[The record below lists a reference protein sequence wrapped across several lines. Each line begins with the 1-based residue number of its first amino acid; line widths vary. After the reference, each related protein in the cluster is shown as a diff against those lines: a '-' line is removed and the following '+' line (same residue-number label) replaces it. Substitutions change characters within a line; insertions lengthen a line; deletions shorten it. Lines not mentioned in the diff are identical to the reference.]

1 MPVRIHGVHAAT
13 EGTATTVAEV
23 EDRIR
28 ASSDGFRP
36 PAGILGRVTGV
47 RRIHHADDSVQAS
60 DLAVSQARRTLAS
73 TGLGIE
79 DVDLLVFASASQ
91 DMVEPA
97 TSHIVAAKLG
107 ASCPVLDVKN
117 ACNSWLNG
125 VQVAEALI
133 ETGQHRRALVVS
145 GEMPSRAARWAV
157 RDLAQFVESVPG
169 YTMSDAGAAALV
181 ERARPGDRGEV
192 VHRWFTAASH
202 HWDVGQLPGGG
213 TAHPRDLDKTYFH
226 IDGGRLRAAFD
237 SIPAEEVHRALKA
250 DGLQVTDF
258 AALLVHQVAMP
269 YLDTV
274 VERLGL
280 PRDLVVETLPEHGNC
295 ASASLP
301 LAWQQAA
308 NAGTPSP
315 GDLVLLLGLAGGISV
330 GTMAVR
336 W

>member
-1 MPVRIHGVHAAT
+1 VPVRIRGVHADVHGSAVP
-13 EGTATTVAEV
+13 VADV
-23 EDRIR
+23 EARV
-28 ASSDGFRP
+28 AAASDGFRP
-36 PAGILGRVTGV
+36 PAGVLARVSGV

-60 DLAVSQARRTLAS
+60 DLAVAQARRSLAT

-79 DVDLLVFASASQ
+79 DVDLLLFASASQ

-133 ETGQHRRALVVS
+133 ETGQHQRALVVT

-157 RDLAQFVESVPG
+157 RDLAQYVESVPG
-169 YTMSDAGAAALV
+169 YTMSDAGAAAVV
-181 ERARPGDRGEV
+181 ERARPGDRGV
-192 VHRWFTAASH
+192 IVHRWFTAASH
-202 HWDVGQLPGGG
+202 HWDVGRLPGGG

-250 DGLQVTDF
+250 DGLQAGDF

-274 VERLGL
+274 TERLGL
-280 PRDLVVETLPEHGNC
+280 DRRLVVETLPDHGNC
-295 ASASLP
+295 ASATLP
-301 LAWQQAA
+301 LQWQQAA
-308 NAGTPSP
+308 NAGSPAP

>member
-1 MPVRIHGVHAAT
+1 MPVRIHGVRAGVH
-13 EGTATTVAEV
+13 GTPLTVAEV
-23 EDRIR
+23 EARV
-28 ASSDGFRP
+28 AEHSAGFRP
-36 PAGILGRVTGV
+36 PSGVLGRVTGV
-47 RRIHHADDSVQAS
+47 RRIHRADDTLQAS
-60 DLAVSQARRTLAS
+60 DLAVAQARDTLQA
-73 TGLGIE
+73 TGLGVE
-79 DVDLLVFASASQ
+79 DIDLLLFASASQ

-97 TSHIVAAKLG
+97 TSHIVSAKLG
-107 ASCPVLDVKN
+107 TSCPVLDVKN
-117 ACNSWLNG
+117 ACNSWLGG

-133 ETGQHRRALVVS
+133 ESGQHERVLVVT
-145 GEMPSRAARWAV
+145 GEMPSRAARWSV
-157 RDLAQFVESVPG
+157 RDLAQYVESAPG
-169 YTMSDAGAAALV
+169 YTMSDAGAAAVV
-181 ERARPGDRGEV
+181 ERARPGDRGEIL
-192 VHRWFTAASH
+192 HRWFTAASQ

-250 DGLQVTDF
+250 DGLQVSDF

-269 YLDTV
+269 YLDTIT
-274 VERLGL
+274 ERLGL

-295 ASASLP
+295 ASATLP
-301 LAWQQAA
+301 LAWQQAT
-308 NAGTPSP
+308 NAQSPAP